1 MSESMSNECVKRS
14 TSESKWRDMGSK
26 GVLAKL
32 AINTKN
38 KITDYK
44 SRGTQASVSKFFA
57 KRINSVAHTPH
68 MSHKI
73 GKREATPACPL
84 CKYPDA
90 TAEYILLHCPFR
102 KLSTARKQLEK
113 TLMDKL
119 HVNTHQYN
127 QPHLQYK
134 HPIEEIPNSK
144 LYPYTTNLHHEQP
157 VQIVNGLPES
167 RWYHK
172 SESKK
177 GMITIQHPEQSAGEP
192 IKHFL
197 QNATLD

>member
-1 MSESMSNECVKRS
+1 
-14 TSESKWRDMGSK
+14 
-26 GVLAKL
+26 
-32 AINTKN
+32 
-38 KITDYK
+38 
-44 SRGTQASVSKFFA
+44 
-57 KRINSVAHTPH
+57 

-73 GKREATPACPL
+73 GKEATPVCPL
-84 CKYPDA
+84 CKHPDA
-90 TAEYILLHCPFR
+90 TAEHILLHCPSR

-127 QPHLQYK
+127 QPHLQSK

-157 VQIVNGLPES
+157 VQIVNGLSES

-177 GMITIQHPEQSAGEP
+177 LRHDYNTTPRAERRRTHQTKENTNLE
-192 IKHFL
+192 L
-197 QNATLD
+197 LDAHRLA